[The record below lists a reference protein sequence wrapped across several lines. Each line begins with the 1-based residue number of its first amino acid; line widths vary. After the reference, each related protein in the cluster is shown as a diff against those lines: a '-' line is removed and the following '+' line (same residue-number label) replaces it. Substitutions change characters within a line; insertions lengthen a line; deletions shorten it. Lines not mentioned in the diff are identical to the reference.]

1 MLIVFP
7 VVKRADRHV
16 YYLYI
21 WYYLYRYVVVC
32 MPAAATA
39 DQVRNAT
46 CGSVQSVYASHAQV
60 IDGVIH
66 KYEEGFDG
74 AAVFEE
80 YEKGLQA
87 LLSAYTA
94 SSPGEHFQLAQQD
107 SSKLMQACQS
117 EL

>member
-1 MLIVFP
+1 M
-7 VVKRADRHV
+7 
-16 YYLYI
+16 
-21 WYYLYRYVVVC
+21 
-32 MPAAATA
+32 
-39 DQVRNAT
+39 
-46 CGSVQSVYASHAQV
+46 
-60 IDGVIH
+60 IH

-80 YEKGLQA
+80 YDKGLQA

>member
-1 MLIVFP
+1 VVHLIVYTMLLWCVCQRLFP
-7 VVKRADRHV
+7 
-16 YYLYI
+16 
-21 WYYLYRYVVVC
+21 
-32 MPAAATA
+32 A
-39 DQVRNAT
+39 DQVKIKRF
-46 CGSVQSVYASHAQV
+46 GSIHSACASHSQV

-107 SSKLMQACQS
+107 SSKLMQACQA